1 MGDLVSKEGGRR
13 QWLAFVRSVGSAGG
27 VSFIPLPTLSG
38 NPPSDAE
45 HRDASSSPNHP
56 SSLPEPPLHVSLC
69 SCQLVKLPPPPLL
82 PRVPRSIQY
91 QPSATR
97 IELPP
102 SQPSLHPDVFFLFL
116 RLHVPRVLS
125 QPSSFPFFF
134 SFVLNG
140 FEGWYF
146 LGEGYLFIHIL
157 EYLFAYLSILMQLIL
172 LSSQSSLFH
181 LGCNFIYIREKE
193 KIAAS

>member
-1 MGDLVSKEGGRR
+1 MFAASDPPEGSLSSLYLPYPATLR
-13 QWLAFVRSVGSAGG
+13 
-27 VSFIPLPTLSG
+27 PTLSI
-38 NPPSDAE
+38 AT
-45 HRDASSSPNHP
+45 
-56 SSLPEPPLHVSLC
+56 PPLHQTTPLPFRNPRSTSLC
-69 SCQLVKLPPPPLL
+69 ALVNLSNYPLPLL

-125 QPSSFPFFF
+125 QPSSFPSFFF

-157 EYLFAYLSILMQLIL
+157 EYLFAYLSILMQLIV
-172 LSSQSSLFH
+172 LSSRESVSP
-181 LGCNFIYIREKE
+181 CNFIYIREKE